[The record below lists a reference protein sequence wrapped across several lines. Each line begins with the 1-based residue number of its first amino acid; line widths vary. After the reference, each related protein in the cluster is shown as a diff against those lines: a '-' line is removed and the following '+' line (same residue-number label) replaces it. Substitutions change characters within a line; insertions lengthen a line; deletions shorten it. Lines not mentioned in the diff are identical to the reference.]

1 MESAKKIWFS
11 TVRCDSEEDIV
22 DPQAVLR
29 VSACF
34 LEHFIEVR
42 RNGLLCHQMYVKHKK
57 DICPFYV
64 YTSEKPYS
72 IYIQNNPLL
81 VISGVD
87 S

>member
-42 RNGLLCHQMYVKHKK
+42 RNGLLCH
-57 DICPFYV
+57 
-64 YTSEKPYS
+64 
-72 IYIQNNPLL
+72 
-81 VISGVD
+81 
-87 S
+87 